1 MKIPHNAFK
10 RAILSGKHQ
19 LGMWSALSSHLSVEL
34 LSLCGFDWLM
44 LDTEHAPNELP
55 MVVQQLQGGKGGTAE
70 MVVRPAWND
79 MVTIKR
85 LLDQGAQTLLLPF
98 IETAE
103 QAEAAVSYCRYPP
116 HGVRGYAAGTRAF
129 LYGHAKDYHLHYEAE
144 QCILLQVESVK
155 GVENIEKIAAVKG
168 VDGIFV
174 GPGDLSA
181 SMGYLSESEHPKVVE
196 TISQAIRRIVAAGKA
211 AGTVTTNMDHAR
223 RFMRD
228 GSTFT
233 AVGVDSQLLRLGANR
248 LVQEFAD
255 HQKADA

>member
-10 RAILSGKHQ
+10 RAIKSGKHQ
-19 LGMWSALSSHLSVEL
+19 LGMWSSLCSNLSVEA

-44 LDTEHAPNELP
+44 IDTEHAPNELP
-55 MVVQQLQGGKGGTAE
+55 MVVQQLQAAKGGTAQP
-70 MVVRPAWND
+70 VVRPPWSD
-79 MVTIKR
+79 TVTIKR
-85 LLDQGAQTLLLPF
+85 FLDGGVQTLLIPF

-103 QAEAAVSYCRYPP
+103 QAEQAVRACRYPP

-144 QCILLQVESVK
+144 QCILLQVETVT
-155 GVENIEKIAAVKG
+155 GVENIEKIAQIKG

-196 TISQAIRRIVAAGKA
+196 TISGAIRRIVAAGKA

-233 AVGVDSQLLRLGANR
+233 AVGVDSQLLRLGANQ
-248 LVQEFAD
+248 LVQAFAD
-255 HQKADA
+255 HQKIDA